1 MYTVKFHFA
10 KGSCPY
16 RRRLQS
22 AAKIVNAREGAA
34 SYVIFALVGY
44 AITLPSPEVQQLI
57 DGGDRNSRN
66 PGYRMPRKYIYREG
80 PFSSF
85 FYGCASA
92 FWTTCYA
99 NKTFSF
105 FDALDCPLVPP

>member
-1 MYTVKFHFA
+1 MLF
-10 KGSCPY
+10 Y
-16 RRRLQS
+16 R
-22 AAKIVNAREGAA
+22 IW
-34 SYVIFALVGY
+34 IFALVGY

-66 PGYRMPRKYIYREG
+66 PGYRMPIKYIYREG